1 MSKKVVIIGA
11 GPAGL
16 TAGYELLKQHKD
28 YEVLI
33 LEAEAQVGGIAR
45 TIKGKEMNFDIGG
58 HRYFTNNPKILQW
71 WKEMLDE
78 KEFVSVKRFSDIV
91 FQGKLYRY
99 PVELNSELFKNLG
112 FRYGIRILASF
123 VKSQLWKRDI
133 NTLED
138 VYVSLFG
145 EKLYELFFKD
155 YTKKVWGREAQEI
168 LPDWGY
174 QRVGGIS
181 LSSII
186 KNGMR
191 QLVPYTGD
199 TKMRSLTDRFYYPKH
214 GSGVMWEKAA
224 TRIVELGGQIRLNSP
239 VETIEIVGNSIVQL
253 KCRNGDAV
261 QADYVISSM
270 PIIDLVRG
278 FSSVP
283 KRILAKAL
291 SLPYRNFVYV
301 SIVIPTSAILNSFLV
316 THKGTLVPDQ
326 WLYIQEKN
334 IGVGRIQILD
344 NWSAELND
352 NNAVVH
358 LGMEYFCD
366 NNDLLWNMSDYQ
378 WSDKALDDL
387 RSLGVLSSN
396 YTGTLSEVFRCDKAY
411 PGYWDGYES
420 IDEIKRFLSGIKN
433 LYCIGRNGQHKYN
446 NMDHA
451 METAFAAVKC
461 IVGNVE
467 NSKLWEVNG
476 KAIYNEAKN
485 EK

>member
-191 QLVPYTGD
+191 QLV
-199 TKMRSLTDRFYYPKH
+199 S
-214 GSGVMWEKAA
+214 
-224 TRIVELGGQIRLNSP
+224 
-239 VETIEIVGNSIVQL
+239 
-253 KCRNGDAV
+253 
-261 QADYVISSM
+261 
-270 PIIDLVRG
+270 
-278 FSSVP
+278 
-283 KRILAKAL
+283 
-291 SLPYRNFVYV
+291 
-301 SIVIPTSAILNSFLV
+301 
-316 THKGTLVPDQ
+316 
-326 WLYIQEKN
+326 
-334 IGVGRIQILD
+334 
-344 NWSAELND
+344 
-352 NNAVVH
+352 
-358 LGMEYFCD
+358 
-366 NNDLLWNMSDYQ
+366 
-378 WSDKALDDL
+378 
-387 RSLGVLSSN
+387 
-396 YTGTLSEVFRCDKAY
+396 
-411 PGYWDGYES
+411 
-420 IDEIKRFLSGIKN
+420 
-433 LYCIGRNGQHKYN
+433 
-446 NMDHA
+446 
-451 METAFAAVKC
+451 
-461 IVGNVE
+461 
-467 NSKLWEVNG
+467 
-476 KAIYNEAKN
+476 
-485 EK
+485 